1 MKIMALKTDWIWM
14 DGQLVAWEDATIHV
28 LSHVVHY
35 GTGVFEGIRFYQTD
49 AGPAVFRLPEH
60 VDRLFDSA
68 KLLYMDVPFTREDIS
83 HAIVDTIRANK
94 LESGYIRPVVY
105 RGLGQLGVNPLNC
118 PVNVFV
124 AVWPWGAYL
133 GEEALNMGIRAKVS
147 SWSRNY
153 LNSLPAKGKINGGYV
168 NSILA
173 KLEALQCGYEEAIF
187 LDADGYVAEGSGENI
202 FWAKDN
208 VIYTTPLP
216 TVLRGITRASIME
229 LAQDMGYKVV
239 EKRAARDELYLA
251 DEVWF
256 CGTAAEITPVREIDG
271 HTIGQG
277 ERGPI
282 AKALQE
288 KFFAA
293 VQGKEPM
300 YEKWLTRV

>member
-1 MKIMALKTDWIWM
+1 MALKTDWIWM

>member
-1 MKIMALKTDWIWM
+1 MALKTDWIWM

-288 KFFAA
+288 KFFAV